1 MNRLREINDEIYR
14 RWKAGESHMDLADE
28 FKRWPGSLRTLLR
41 NRHYG
46 EGLSPRG
53 GPEPTAHMRDYWKAR
68 NLYVVE
74 HRDAGWTYLQIAEAF
89 GVCPERVAQ
98 IVRRER
104 RKRK

>member
-1 MNRLREINDEIYR
+1 
-14 RWKAGESHMDLADE
+14 MDLADE
-28 FKRWPGSLRTLLR
+28 FHRNEFSMRTLLR
-41 NRHYG
+41 RRHYA
-46 EGLSPRG
+46 EECPYVP
-53 GPEPTAHMRDYWKAR
+53 PEHLAHVREYWKAR

-104 RKRK
+104 RRK